1 MSNFGRRVTELR
13 DRLGLKQRTLAQRVG
28 LTPSH
33 LNKIEKG
40 VRNAPAVET
49 ILSIIQVLHLNRKEA
64 EELVQ
69 LAGYSPKVLQVG
81 GGLVYNA
88 PSLEEAPL
96 PTSFERF
103 LTALGKLATLPRQQQ
118 EECIERMIDFIEF
131 EVTGNENGNEDILEK
146 S

>member
-40 VRNAPAVET
+40 VRNPPAVET
-49 ILSIIQVLHLNRKEA
+49 ILSIIQVLHLNHNEA

-88 PSLEEAPL
+88 PPLEASPS
-96 PTSFERF
+96 TYAFKRF
-103 LTALGKLATLPRQQQ
+103 LTALGKLATLPQQQQ
-118 EECIERMIDFIEF
+118 EECIEKLIQLIEF
-131 EVTGNENGNEDILEK
+131 EVTDNETISEK

>member
-1 MSNFGRRVTELR
+1 MSNFGSRVAELR
-13 DRLGLKQRTLAQRVG
+13 DRLGMKQRTLAQRAG

-40 VRNAPAVET
+40 ARNPPAVET
-49 ILSIIQVLHLNRKEA
+49 ILSMIQVLHLNRNEA
-64 EELVQ
+64 EELVH
-69 LAGYSPKVLQVG
+69 LAGYSPKVFQVG

-88 PSLEEAPL
+88 PSLDAASL

-103 LTALGKLATLPRQQQ
+103 LTALGKLATLPRQEQ
-118 EECIERMIDFIEF
+118 EECIEKLIQLIEF
-131 EVTGNENGNEDILEK
+131 EVTENETISEK

>member
-1 MSNFGRRVTELR
+1 MSNFGSRVAELR
-13 DRLGLKQRTLAQRVG
+13 DRLGMKQRTLAQRAG

-40 VRNAPAVET
+40 ARNPPAVET
-49 ILSIIQVLHLNRKEA
+49 ILSIIQELHLNRNEA
-64 EELVQ
+64 EELVE

-88 PSLEEAPL
+88 PSLDAGPL
-96 PTSFERF
+96 PSSFERF
-103 LTALGKLATLPRQQQ
+103 LTALGKLATLPRQEQ
-118 EECIERMIDFIEF
+118 EECIAKLIHLIEC
-131 EVTGNENGNEDILEK
+131 EVTENEAISEK